1 MLVFGERE
9 NHSTRGKPSQNR
21 VENQQAQSTYDGRS
35 GIKPGQC
42 WWKISALTL
51 RHPCSPPFKSI
62 DLSKFTP
69 ASISKRG

>member
-35 GIKPGQC
+35 GIKPGGKQVL
-42 WWKISALTL
+42 SHFTNPALL
-51 RHPCSPPFKSI
+51 PSNQ
-62 DLSKFTP
+62 
-69 ASISKRG
+69 